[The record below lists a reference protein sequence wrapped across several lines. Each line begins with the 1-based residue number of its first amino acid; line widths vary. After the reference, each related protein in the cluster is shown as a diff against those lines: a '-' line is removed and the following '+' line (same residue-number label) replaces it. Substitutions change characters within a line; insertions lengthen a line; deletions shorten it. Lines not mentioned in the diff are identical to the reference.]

1 MQFRCPT
8 NERDAG
14 QFRVTG
20 VLGELEEAGSAL
32 SDAAVSEVIIGLH
45 ENELPVRIFR
55 IDRCNYTLAPGMAV
69 IKSRAEGFC
78 KLVVGADV
86 PDVSQATE
94 AVARATR
101 IAERLRLKC
110 TSA

>member
-1 MQFRCPT
+1 M
-8 NERDAG
+8 NAG
-14 QFRVTG
+14 QFRAIG
-20 VLGELEEAGSAL
+20 VLGELEESGSAL
-32 SDAAVSEVIIGLH
+32 SDAAVSEVIIGLQ
-45 ENELPVRIFR
+45 EDELPVRIFR